1 MDTGSARHWVLIAS
15 SALYLI
21 WPADAEPPAGWR
33 RTDFGGTMA
42 ECAAE
47 ADALWRGR
55 RPVRPHPA
63 PDPVVLPGDDLCR
76 VRDRMVENVLGELT
90 TRPAAVPYLRGGSR
104 ETVARLVG
112 EMLSRCLDALEP
124 GRALS
129 AGTGALRPRPTEPA
143 AVRFVVLREAGS
155 LVWRQLAVLIGPRHT
170 PPREVCAAAEALFDC
185 FVELAE

>member
-1 MDTGSARHWVLIAS
+1 MDTGSARHWVLITS

-21 WPADAEPPAGWR
+21 WPADADPPAGWR

-42 ECAAE
+42 ECVAE

-55 RPVRPHPA
+55 RPVRPPRT
-63 PDPVVLPGDDLCR
+63 PDRVVVTGGELHR
-76 VRDRMVENVLGELT
+76 VRDRMVENVLSELT
-90 TRPAAVPYLRGGSR
+90 TRPAAVPYLRGQSR
-104 ETVARLVG
+104 GIVVRLVK

-129 AGTGALRPRPTEPA
+129 EGTGALGPRPAEPA

-155 LVWRQLAVLIGPRHT
+155 LVWHQLSVLIGPRHT